1 MSYKYPEHIINM
13 IADECKR
20 LSLLNTTPRKYS
32 INMFQAAEVIR
43 QLQNKIKVLESQ
55 IYELENIN
63 SDEWDLLK

>member
-13 IADECKR
+13 VVDECKR

-32 INMFQAAEVIR
+32 VNMFQAAEIIR
-43 QLQNKIKVLESQ
+43 QLQNKIKNLESR
-55 IYELENIN
+55 ISEIENIT